1 MASQAKQSVHTG
13 NTIYITIGNTPIG
26 RAQSL
31 QAERSFGT
39 EGVYEIGSIMPQ
51 EHVYLKYD
59 GTLTVNRFR
68 LRRED
73 IEKSGFGSRG
83 EDVLRRDIIN
93 ILVMGHKDGKTGAS
107 NGEIVEAYLGCSI
120 LSYNFTITAN
130 EISSDEAQF
139 KFLTTSATKA
149 SM

>member
-73 IEKSGFGSRG
+73 IEKSGFGSL
-83 EDVLRRDIIN
+83 E
-93 ILVMGHKDGKTGAS
+93 KT
-107 NGEIVEAYLGCSI
+107 
-120 LSYNFTITAN
+120 F
-130 EISSDEAQF
+130 
-139 KFLTTSATKA
+139 
-149 SM
+149 